1 MRCNFCGSEMTTG
14 GCPKYDCPS
23 KTRPV
28 APFRPSVW
36 MPESVPAPS
45 APNSSKISNSS
56 SAASEREAYSTEYIT
71 SLHGDPVWE
80 AIWRTIKGWDISRLV
95 HPINDGMY
103 SGPTGDDA
111 TRIYDAVL
119 AAGFSRP
126 ATPSA
131 EREARDTPQE
141 ERLWPV
147 PFDRDGDDEGVPLS
161 REDVQRVMN
170 DICGWFELGRKV
182 VPPDQMLNNV
192 GASLLLGAGLAVQRA
207 VVEKLTRRAT
217 PDTEAK

>member
-1 MRCNFCGSEMTTG
+1 MMRCNFCGSEMTTG

-56 SAASEREAYSTEYIT
+56 SATPDTE
-71 SLHGDPVWE
+71 G
-80 AIWRTIKGWDISRLV
+80 
-95 HPINDGMY
+95 
-103 SGPTGDDA
+103 
-111 TRIYDAVL
+111 
-119 AAGFSRP
+119 
-126 ATPSA
+126 
-131 EREARDTPQE
+131 

-147 PFDRDGDDEGVPLS
+147 PFDRDGDDEGMPLS

-217 PDTEAK
+217 PNTEGE

>member
-56 SAASEREAYSTEYIT
+56 SATPDTE
-71 SLHGDPVWE
+71 G
-80 AIWRTIKGWDISRLV
+80 
-95 HPINDGMY
+95 
-103 SGPTGDDA
+103 
-111 TRIYDAVL
+111 
-119 AAGFSRP
+119 
-126 ATPSA
+126 
-131 EREARDTPQE
+131 

-147 PFDRDGDDEGVPLS
+147 PSAWCRVDRDGDDEGMPLS

-182 VPPDQMLNNV
+182 VPPDQRLNNV
-192 GASLLLGAGLAVQRA
+192 GASLLLGAGCAVQRA
-207 VVEKLTRRAT
+207 VVEKLTRHATPSAEREWPIGCNTMREQVACIIRKEEANFSHLDRTLRVADAILAAGFSRRAT
-217 PDTEAK
+217 PDTEGE